1 MYILTES
8 FKQLD
13 AVYYFDTDSD
23 YFDILE
29 TCWQES
35 KEEVRVKSLV
45 LFMRYLRR
53 ILVLRFLTGLQR
65 LPLLLWQGKS
75 AFHPFH
81 SIFLAMAGF
90 ATLSSTASTHRTRL
104 LFSSSSSSEQCMP
117 TSTMRSSEK

>member
-35 KEEVRVKSLV
+35 KEEVRVKDLSC
-45 LFMRYLRR
+45 YQ
-53 ILVLRFLTGLQR
+53 ISCQDPGLKVPDR
-65 LPLLLWQGKS
+65 VTKVTPV
-75 AFHPFH
+75 A
-81 SIFLAMAGF
+81 LA
-90 ATLSSTASTHRTRL
+90 R
-104 LFSSSSSSEQCMP
+104 
-117 TSTMRSSEK
+117 

>member
-35 KEEVRVKSLV
+35 KEEVRVLYSS
-45 LFMRYLRR
+45 RNE
-53 ILVLRFLTGLQR
+53 ISWQDPGLTVPDR
-65 LPLLLWQGKS
+65 VAKVTPV
-75 AFHPFH
+75 A
-81 SIFLAMAGF
+81 LA
-90 ATLSSTASTHRTRL
+90 R
-104 LFSSSSSSEQCMP
+104 
-117 TSTMRSSEK
+117 

>member
-35 KEEVRVKSLV
+35 KEEVGDKS
-45 LFMRYLRR
+45 
-53 ILVLRFLTGLQR
+53 
-65 LPLLLWQGKS
+65 KD
-75 AFHPFH
+75 
-81 SIFLAMAGF
+81 
-90 ATLSSTASTHRTRL
+90 
-104 LFSSSSSSEQCMP
+104 
-117 TSTMRSSEK
+117 

>member
-35 KEEVRVKSLV
+35 KEEVRVK
-45 LFMRYLRR
+45 YLLYYEISCQDPDLKVPDR
-53 ILVLRFLTGLQR
+53 VTKVT
-65 LPLLLWQGKS
+65 PV
-75 AFHPFH
+75 A
-81 SIFLAMAGF
+81 LA
-90 ATLSSTASTHRTRL
+90 R
-104 LFSSSSSSEQCMP
+104 
-117 TSTMRSSEK
+117 